1 MPVLLWCK
9 GASSSGT
16 SRVRRILT
24 PLGLAPNLSAN
35 MKKTIFWDF
44 GLFWSPYKPKKSFD
58 FVGVS
63 KNLKFKNLIFQI
75 LKKSKIKFCFQ
86 KSKFL
91 KINASRQN
99 KWPFHCQN
107 IPNQQKN
114 EFEPILRGCVP
125 PPAWFLQN
133 VALKYTLYSKSSS
146 AWTY

>member
-1 MPVLLWCK
+1 MTPKIWL
-9 GASSSGT
+9 SQ
-16 SRVRRILT
+16 ILT
-24 PLGLAPNLSAN
+24 PLCLAPNLSAN

-44 GLFWSPYKPKKSFD
+44 GLFWSPICPYKPKKSFD

-125 PPAWFLQN
+125 KFCFFAWFLQN
-133 VALKYTLYSKSSS
+133 TECGS
-146 AWTY
+146 